1 MSAVI
6 LPNGSLVFRLP
17 QWTVH
22 IDGTTRQIHLRDGA
36 SRDELGGAVFATAPV
51 DTVRRVFLLADTPS
65 QAHLSLEFVTGEG
78 LDLGRVPV
86 GDMGK
91 RIAYAVARVARCGIT
106 TSLDPTKPTI
116 RPSDPPRPVAARPY
130 YEQDTGVLASRTNIR
145 REGEGGGGGGDGET
159 VPRIG
164 YREEWRDDFIRQSSA
179 VVAPT
184 TVEAPRALVTQV
196 EVSARG
202 VDAPISAV
210 SVEIV
215 DPSEAATKLPRD
227 DLAQAHAHEEPT
239 VRIDYQ
245 TPPRGLRAAS

>member
-22 IDGTTRQIHLRDGA
+22 IDGAARQIHLRDGA
-36 SRDELGGAVFATAPV
+36 SRDELGGAIFATAPV
-51 DTVRRVFLLADTPS
+51 DTVRRVFLLADTPE
-65 QAHLSLEFVTGEG
+65 QAHLSIEFVTGEG

-91 RIAYAVARVARCGIT
+91 RIAYAVARVARCGIS
-106 TSLDPTKPTI
+106 TSLDPTKPSV
-116 RPSDPPRPVAARPY
+116 RPSDPPRPY

-145 REGEGGGGGGDGET
+145 REGEGQGQAPGGDGET

-164 YREEWRDDFIRQSSA
+164 WRDEWRDDFIRQSSA
-179 VVAPT
+179 AVVAAT
-184 TVEAPRALVTQV
+184 TVDAPRGLMMTEASV
-196 EVSARG
+196 EPRAITL
-202 VDAPISAV
+202 DAPHAPISAV
-210 SVEIV
+210 SVELV

-227 DLAQAHAHEEPT
+227 DVADQEPT
-239 VRIDYQ
+239 VRIDYK
-245 TPPRGLRAAS
+245 TPPRGMRAAS